1 MSKLEDLKRQ
11 KEELEAQIKAV
22 EEEEQRAKE
31 KAVLDKIKAITP
43 EKKEMILGLMEHD
56 RTSCSDENPCNGY
69 SYYNNR
75 YRCRKCMLME
85 ILNGEHGGRFDFDI
99 VVEIGEV

>member
-1 MSKLEDLKRQ
+1 MAKLDDLTKQ

-22 EEEEQRAKE
+22 EEEEPRAKE

-69 SYYNNR
+69 SYYNDR

-99 VVEIGEV
+99 AVEIREV

>member
-1 MSKLEDLKRQ
+1 MAKLEDLKRQ

-69 SYYNNR
+69 SYYNDR

-99 VVEIGEV
+99 AVEIREV

>member
-1 MSKLEDLKRQ
+1 MAKLDDLRKQ

>member
-1 MSKLEDLKRQ
+1 MAKLDDLRKQ

-69 SYYNNR
+69 SYYNDR

-99 VVEIGEV
+99 AVEIREV